1 VILIDASVAFKWFVP
16 EEGAAE
22 AQRLLVESDSVV
34 APELVIAEVGN
45 ALWKVHRRG
54 ALSAEN
60 YTIAFSDLCRSFTEL
75 LRLDEL
81 VVRASEIAR
90 ELDHPIYDCFY
101 LACAEREEA
110 QLVTADQR
118 LLRVLTGSVWEGIC
132 RPLGT
137 GVS

>member
-1 VILIDASVAFKWFVP
+1 MILIDASVAFKWFVP

-22 AQRLLVESDSVV
+22 AQRLLVESDGVV
-34 APELVIAEVGN
+34 APELIIAEIGN

-54 ALSAEN
+54 ALSAKD
-60 YTIAFSDLCRSFTEL
+60 YAIAFSDLCRSFTEL
-75 LRLDEL
+75 FRLDEL

-101 LACAEREEA
+101 LACGEREGA

-118 LLRVLTGSVWEGIC
+118 LLRVVTGSVWEEIC
-132 RPLGT
+132 RPLGADA
-137 GVS
+137 S